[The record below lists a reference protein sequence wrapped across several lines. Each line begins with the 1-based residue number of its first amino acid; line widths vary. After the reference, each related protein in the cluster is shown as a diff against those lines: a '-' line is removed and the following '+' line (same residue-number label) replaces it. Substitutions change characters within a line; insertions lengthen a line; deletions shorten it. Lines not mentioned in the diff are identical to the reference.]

1 MLLVG
6 NNNDHLESYNINSRN
21 TRTIIPGPSD
31 VYAIVHLKNG
41 RSYKQEFYFGN
52 NYLSQTSRKI
62 AWNNNIESIDIY
74 DNKNHVVNKLK

>member
-6 NNNDHLESYNINSRN
+6 NNNDHLECYNINGRNSR
-21 TRTIIPGPSD
+21 TFIPGPND
-31 VYAIVHLKNG
+31 VYAMVHLKNG
-41 RSYKQEFYFGN
+41 RSYKQEFYYGN

-62 AWNNNIESIDIY
+62 VWNTNIESMDIY